1 MRRFLCLTLCAFTGG
16 GCATYAPQ
24 PLDTGASLTAWRE
37 RTPTLS
43 LVRDFAQS
51 QRAAT
56 TNPNE
61 FNAEDG
67 IDFAEAETL
76 TLLFN
81 PQLRHA
87 RLEADI
93 TRLGAVEAGRWEDPR
108 FGIDAERIL
117 SGANDPWVLGG
128 LIDLTIP
135 LSGRL
140 AVEQHLASA
149 EADVAKLRVVEKERQ
164 VIADLRKT
172 WADYSALQLRRNA
185 IDQAIS
191 DLTTIE
197 SSVGKLRDAGEL
209 DPTDARLFAI
219 DLTRRRSQKISNDRE
234 MKRTEATLR
243 QLMGLAPQVSLKLV
257 AEFPADIAVS
267 GAIDIENNPRIAAA
281 HAAYQVAEKTFELEV
296 RKQYPDIEIGGG
308 FGSDEGD
315 SRLLGGFSLPI
326 PIFNGNRRAIV
337 EARANRESAAA
348 AYEAELIAVTSELDS
363 WTNDATAALEEV
375 HVIEKDLIPLVDRQ
389 LFEARRLLEVGEF
402 NPLLV
407 RDAIDDA
414 LSTKL
419 ELIDA
424 RLSLTRANIEK
435 LHLTENPFAA
445 PAGPATEPTR

>member
-1 MRRFLCLTLCAFTGG
+1 MRRFLCLTLCAFAG
-16 GCATYAPQ
+16 GCAAYAPQ
-24 PLDTGASLTAWRE
+24 PLDPGASLTTWRE
-37 RTPTLS
+37 RTPALS
-43 LVRDFAQS
+43 LVRDFAQA
-51 QRAAT
+51 QRDAT
-56 TNPNE
+56 TNPIE

-67 IDFAEAETL
+67 IDLAEAEVL
-76 TLLFN
+76 ALLFN

-87 RLEADI
+87 RLEADVA
-93 TRLGAVEAGRWEDPR
+93 RLGAAEAGRWEDPR

-128 LIDLTIP
+128 LINLTVP

-140 AVEQHLASA
+140 SVERELASA

-164 VIADLRKT
+164 VVANLRKT
-172 WADYSALQLRRNA
+172 WAEYSALELRRNA
-185 IDQAIS
+185 INQAIS

-209 DPTDARLFAI
+209 DPTDARLFTI

-234 MKRTEATLR
+234 MMRTEATLR
-243 QLMGLAPQVSLKLV
+243 QLMGLSPQVALKLV
-257 AEFPADIAVS
+257 ADLPADITLS

-281 HAAYQVAEKTFELEV
+281 HAAYQAAERNFELEV

-308 FGSDEGD
+308 FGTDEGD
-315 SRLLGGFSLPI
+315 SRLLGGLSLPI

-337 EARANRESAAA
+337 EARARRASAAA

-363 WTNDATAALEEV
+363 LTNDATAAQEEV
-375 HVIEKDLIPLVDRQ
+375 RVIENDLIPLVDRQ
-389 LFEARRLLEVGEF
+389 LIEARRLLEVGEF

-419 ELIDA
+419 ELINA
-424 RLSLTRANIEK
+424 RLSLTRTNIEK

-445 PAGPATEPTR
+445 PAGPTTEPTR

>member
-1 MRRFLCLTLCAFTGG
+1 MRRFLCLTLCAFVG

-24 PLDTGASLTAWRE
+24 PLDPGASLTAWHE
-37 RTPTLS
+37 RTPALL

-51 QRAAT
+51 QRPAT
-56 TNPNE
+56 TKPVE

-67 IDFAEAETL
+67 IDLAEAEVL
-76 TLLFN
+76 ALLFN

-87 RLEADI
+87 RLEADV
-93 TRLGAVEAGRWEDPR
+93 TRLGAAEAGRWEDPR

-128 LIDLTIP
+128 LFNLTIP

-140 AVEQHLASA
+140 SVERELATA
-149 EADVAKLRVVEKERQ
+149 EADVAKLRAVEKERQ
-164 VIADLRKT
+164 IIADLRKT
-172 WADYSALQLRRNA
+172 WAEYSAIQLRRTA

-197 SSVGKLRDAGEL
+197 SSTGKLRDAGEL
-209 DPTDARLFAI
+209 DPTDARLFTI
-219 DLTRRRSQKISNDRE
+219 DLTRRRSQKVSIDRE

-243 QLMGLAPQVSLKLV
+243 QLMGLSPQVSLTLV
-257 AEFPADIAVS
+257 PELRADISSSAF
-267 GAIDIENNPRIAAA
+267 AIETNPRVAAA
-281 HAAYQVAEKTFELEV
+281 HGAYQVAERNFELEI

-308 FGSDEGD
+308 FGTDEGD

-337 EARANRESAAA
+337 EARAQRETAAA
-348 AYEAELIAVTSELDS
+348 AYEAELIAVTSELDL
-363 WTNDATAALEEV
+363 WTNDAAGALEEV
-375 HVIEKDLIPLVDRQ
+375 RVIENDLIPLVDRQ
-389 LFEARRLLEVGEF
+389 LIEARRLLEVGEF

-419 ELIDA
+419 ELINA
-424 RLSLTRANIEK
+424 RLSLTRANIET

-445 PAGPATEPTR
+445 PAGPTTEPTR